1 MYSSVVEP
9 EPPFLSGA
17 GALKKEADPAPAT
30 ALTYTLK
37 NEINKNLKNLI
48 NCYAP
53 VKYWKSN
60 AKQSYLSVNK
70 TSPLEIQEVQYF

>member
-53 VKYWKSN
+53 
-60 AKQSYLSVNK
+60 LSEV
-70 TSPLEIQEVQYF
+70 LEEQCKAVVPFGE